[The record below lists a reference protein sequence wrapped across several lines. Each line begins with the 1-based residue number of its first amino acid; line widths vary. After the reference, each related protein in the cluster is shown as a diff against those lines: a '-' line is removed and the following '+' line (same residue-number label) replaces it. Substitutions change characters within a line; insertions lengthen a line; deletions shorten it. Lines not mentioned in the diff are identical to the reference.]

1 MDERLTLKDV
11 FDLNLG
17 KFAEEVAEI
26 TDQAKQEARMEKTL
40 KKLEEIW
47 AGIEFLLQEHK
58 SSGVFLL
65 KMKDE
70 DFEMLEEQQVSVN
83 AMFSSRFLSTFEQE
97 CIYW

>member
-47 AGIEFLLQEHK
+47 AGIEFLL
-58 SSGVFLL
+58 
-65 KMKDE
+65 
-70 DFEMLEEQQVSVN
+70 
-83 AMFSSRFLSTFEQE
+83 
-97 CIYW
+97 